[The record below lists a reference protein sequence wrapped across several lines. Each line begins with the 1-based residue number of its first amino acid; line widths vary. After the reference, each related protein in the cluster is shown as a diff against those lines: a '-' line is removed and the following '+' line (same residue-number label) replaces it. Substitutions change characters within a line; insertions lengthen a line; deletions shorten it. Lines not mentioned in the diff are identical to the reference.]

1 MKLKDKVAVITGG
14 NSGIGLSIARL
25 FKAEGA
31 KIAILGR
38 DKTSL
43 EAAAQHLG
51 EDTLTV
57 QGDVSR
63 IADIEQLYRETIAA
77 FGKIDV
83 LVANAGVVKPRPCTD
98 VDEANFDE
106 TADINF
112 KGTFFTVQRAVPHLN
127 KGASVILTGS
137 IAGQI
142 GMPGMSVYSATKA
155 AIRSLARTFSA
166 ELLPKGIRVNNLSPG
181 PIQTPIFSKM
191 GLSQEEIEGFGKQI
205 MTQVP
210 MGRFGESDEMA
221 KAALFLASSDSSYI
235 AGIDLV
241 ADGGMSQI

>member
-38 DKTSL
+38 DKTTL

-51 EDTLTV
+51 ADTLTV

-63 IADIEQLYRETIAA
+63 IADIEQLYRETIAV

-142 GMPGMSVYSATKA
+142 GMAGMSVYSATKA

-191 GLSQEEIEGFGKQI
+191 GLSQEEIDGFGKQI

>member
-14 NSGIGLSIARL
+14 NSGIGLSIAQE

-31 KIAILGR
+31 KVAILGR
-38 DKTSL
+38 NKTTL
-43 EAAAQHLG
+43 EAAAQALG
-51 EDTLTV
+51 EGTVVV
-57 QGDVSR
+57 QGDVTQS
-63 IADIEQLYRETIAA
+63 ADIEKLYRETVEA

-83 LVANAGVVKPRPCTD
+83 LVANAGVAKPRPCTE

-112 KGTFFTVQRAVPHLN
+112 KGTFFTVQGAIPHLK
-127 KGASVILTGS
+127 KGASVILIGS

-142 GMPGMSVYSATKA
+142 GHPGMSVYSATKA
-155 AIRSLARTFSA
+155 AIRSLARSFSA
-166 ELLPKGIRVNNLSPG
+166 ELLPMGIRVNNLSPG
-181 PIQTPIFSKM
+181 PIKTPIFDKM
-191 GLSQEEIEGFGKQI
+191 GLSKEEIDAFGSQI

-210 MGRFGESDEMA
+210 MARFGESHEMA
-221 KAALFLASSDSSYI
+221 KAALFLASSDSSFV

>member
-14 NSGIGLSIARL
+14 NSGIGLSIAQE

-31 KIAILGR
+31 KVAILGR
-38 DKTSL
+38 NKTTL
-43 EAAAQHLG
+43 EAAAQALG
-51 EDTLTV
+51 EGTVVV
-57 QGDVSR
+57 QGDVTQS
-63 IADIEQLYRETIAA
+63 ADIEKLYRETVAA

-83 LVANAGVVKPRPCTD
+83 LVANAGVAKPRPCTE

-112 KGTFFTVQRAVPHLN
+112 KGTFFTVQAAIPHLK
-127 KGASVILTGS
+127 KGASVILIGS

-142 GMPGMSVYSATKA
+142 GHPGMSVYSATKA
-155 AIRSLARTFSA
+155 AIRSLARSFSA
-166 ELLPKGIRVNNLSPG
+166 ELLPMGIRVNNLSPG
-181 PIQTPIFSKM
+181 PIKTPIFDKM
-191 GLSQEEIEGFGKQI
+191 GFSKEEIDAFGSQI

-210 MGRFGESDEMA
+210 MARFGESDEMA
-221 KAALFLASSDSSYI
+221 KAALFLASSDSSFV